1 MTAIPNTI
9 RRGAI
14 YWYRRSRCL
23 PSGNRFRPTVSLRT
37 ACPQAARQRAAL
49 LTAKF
54 EDLFMRLFGNP
65 GRRLALDS
73 AAIKLI
79 FEKEFELAL
88 DAIEEE
94 RELATMP
101 GYEFRDFGTYLDVHE
116 EVYRYLAD
124 TNCTHEAIDRAAF
137 AKRAPRLDPE
147 AAELALAQLS
157 QPTAIWH
164 QSLDETAAALEEE
177 GLGTDM
183 FHMDHAMRLRFEA
196 RAAAVQEYRERL
208 ADPKRRFEILRSL
221 PTASRELPAPP
232 PAAVSAAPS
241 AVESRLANLTAGQN
255 VVEGVDLERMTACP
269 LNAPPVRPYIRP
281 GKAKR

>member
-73 AAIKLI
+73 AAIKRI

-94 RELATMP
+94 REQANMP
-101 GYEFRDFGTYLDVHE
+101 GYEFRYLGETSSSHWG
-116 EVYRYLAD
+116 
-124 TNCTHEAIDRAAF
+124 IDRAAL
-137 AKRAPRLDPE
+137 AKRAPCLDPH
-147 AAELALAQLS
+147 AAELAMALLS
-157 QPTAIWH
+157 RPAAIWH
-164 QSLDETAAALEEE
+164 QSLDE
-177 GLGTDM
+177 
-183 FHMDHAMRLRFEA
+183 
-196 RAAAVQEYRERL
+196 
-208 ADPKRRFEILRSL
+208 
-221 PTASRELPAPP
+221 
-232 PAAVSAAPS
+232 
-241 AVESRLANLTAGQN
+241 
-255 VVEGVDLERMTACP
+255 
-269 LNAPPVRPYIRP
+269 
-281 GKAKR
+281 

>member
-23 PSGNRFRPTVSLRT
+23 PSGKSFRPTVSLRT

-73 AAIKLI
+73 AAIKRI

-94 RELATMP
+94 REQANMP

-116 EVYRYLAD
+116 EVYRYLAE
-124 TNCTHEAIDRAAF
+124 TSSSHGQSIGRHWQSGLPVSILTPQNWPWRCSPGLPRSGTRASMRPQPRSRRKSSAQTSSTWITRC
-137 AKRAPRLDPE
+137 ACGSKPGPRQSRSIASGSPIRSVGWRACALSLLRGNGRRRHPR
-147 AAELALAQLS
+147 
-157 QPTAIWH
+157 
-164 QSLDETAAALEEE
+164 
-177 GLGTDM
+177 
-183 FHMDHAMRLRFEA
+183 RYLRGIRS
-196 RAAAVQEYRERL
+196 RAN
-208 ADPKRRFEILRSL
+208 
-221 PTASRELPAPP
+221 SR
-232 PAAVSAAPS
+232 
-241 AVESRLANLTAGQN
+241 T
-255 VVEGVDLERMTACP
+255 
-269 LNAPPVRPYIRP
+269 
-281 GKAKR
+281 